1 MPRRPFCGGL
11 IVPAS
16 AALDASHSSFLACKE
31 QKDLFV
37 SAVSCL
43 VYCQKTSIVIPSMPP
58 PPPSLFF
65 FFFFQYILEQA
76 EHFLYLHFSWQERSS
91 DAIS

>member
-58 PPPSLFF
+58 HSFF